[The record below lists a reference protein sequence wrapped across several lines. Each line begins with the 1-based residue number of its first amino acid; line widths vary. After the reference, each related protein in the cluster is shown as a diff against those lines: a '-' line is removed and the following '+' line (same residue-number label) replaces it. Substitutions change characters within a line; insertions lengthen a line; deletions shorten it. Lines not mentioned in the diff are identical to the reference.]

1 MLRDY
6 FSDEDEEEDE
16 ETTTVASSSREET
29 TANWRKRGFKR
40 KRIKRPRSGTE
51 LKRRRGGSQIKSFVP
66 VGSGL
71 LSSYRCKDQSVS
83 DSGFAVVVASSDVV
97 VVSSSNLVVVV
108 SALLR
113 IRRL

>member
-1 MLRDY
+1 MHPIMCLGTLKD
-6 FSDEDEEEDE
+6 
-16 ETTTVASSSREET
+16 SS
-29 TANWRKRGFKR
+29 GKR
-40 KRIKRPRSGTE
+40 KSWADRSKVGMTE

-83 DSGFAVVVASSDVV
+83 DSGFAVVVASSDSDVV
-97 VVSSSNLVVVV
+97 VVSSSSLVVVV

>member
-1 MLRDY
+1 M
-6 FSDEDEEEDE
+6 
-16 ETTTVASSSREET
+16 
-29 TANWRKRGFKR
+29 
-40 KRIKRPRSGTE
+40 TE

-83 DSGFAVVVASSDVV
+83 DSGFAVVVASSDSVV

-113 IRRL
+113 ISRL

>member
-1 MLRDY
+1 MHPIMCLATLKD
-6 FSDEDEEEDE
+6 
-16 ETTTVASSSREET
+16 SRKKKSW
-29 TANWRKRGFKR
+29 AD
-40 KRIKRPRSGTE
+40 RSKVGMTE

-83 DSGFAVVVASSDVV
+83 DSGFAVVVASSDSVV

-113 IRRL
+113 ISRL

>member
-1 MLRDY
+1 M
-6 FSDEDEEEDE
+6 
-16 ETTTVASSSREET
+16 
-29 TANWRKRGFKR
+29 
-40 KRIKRPRSGTE
+40 TE

-97 VVSSSNLVVVV
+97 VVSSSSLVVVV